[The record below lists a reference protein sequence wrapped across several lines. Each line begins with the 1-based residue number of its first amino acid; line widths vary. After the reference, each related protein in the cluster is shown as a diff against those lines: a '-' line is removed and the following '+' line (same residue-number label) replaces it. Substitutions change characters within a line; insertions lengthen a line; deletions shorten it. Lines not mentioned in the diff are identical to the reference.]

1 MNSTHHSLHDRL
13 QVVAVGQQQAVCV
26 CSEGHSQQGNGNG
39 AVLHPSHL
47 HCTQRGQGLLTGP
60 TEETIIFINEHDIG
74 IKEVC
79 HVIIVLVHI
88 TELEKCINCQYYIII
103 YKYCTDN

>member
-1 MNSTHHSLHDRL
+1 M
-13 QVVAVGQQQAVCV
+13 VAVGQQQAVCV
-26 CSEGHSQQGNGNG
+26 CSEGRSQQGNGNG

-79 HVIIVLVHI
+79 QVIIVLVHI
-88 TELEKCINCQYYIII
+88 TELEKCISCQYYII
-103 YKYCTDN
+103 YKYCTDNVKLSSINEKHPV